1 MTDLSKL
8 SVAELRLALADHTH
22 CISVGGYYAHI
33 TATQV
38 FDELARRLEEA
49 QRGRAVESD
58 WPEYE
63 PTWKAIEERMEQ
75 ESNKVEA
82 GLGRTYWMIEKRIN
96 GTAHWL
102 MPESVPFLHSTYLW
116 TTNPHKARRY
126 VRELAE
132 KNAALAVCANA
143 LALYANAKEIYH
155 DERISDYAAEVLEN
169 LPEFA
174 KQAAKVL
181 EAAREHYGIERDKEK
196 KGHHDDPCD
205 CKVCQA
211 VYEMKG

>member
-49 QRGRAVESD
+49 QRGCRRINWRNTSRHGK
-58 WPEYE
+58 PSN
-63 PTWKAIEERMEQ
+63 MEQ
-75 ESNKVEA
+75 ESKVEA
-82 GLGRTYWMIEKRIN
+82 GLGRTYWMVETHQRN
-96 GTAHWL
+96 RAL
-102 MPESVPFLHSTYLW
+102 VDA
-116 TTNPHKARRY
+116 NPSPSCTVHICGQPIRTKPVGR
-126 VRELAE
+126 RELAE

-155 DERISDYAAEVLEN
+155 AERISDYASEVLEN
-169 LPEFA
+169 LSEFV
-174 KQAAKVL
+174 KHAAKVI
-181 EAAREHYGIERDKEK
+181 EAAVEHYEIEKEKTK
-196 KGHHDDPCD
+196 KGHDGCD
-205 CKVCQA
+205 CVVC
-211 VYEMKG
+211 